1 MNIRI
6 IEHENIKISRFT
18 DARKKII
25 SREDAEILHELES
38 EKNISM
44 FKWGKNK
51 VSPKQWVG
59 VISLKNTT
67 IEILPKISDS
77 CEESELMNSLVF
89 MINTVYGLNIKYSI
103 KSKSSLIN
111 HGFFELLINIFLDE
125 LNLQLNQGLHKEYK
139 KNTANIGC
147 VKGSIVFNKH
157 LQKNLFNRNKFFCKY
172 STLTD
177 DYLLNQRDIVVTG
190 IAKDGKEALTLIEQ
204 KQPDLVILDIIMP
217 HLDGLGVLERL
228 QSMNLEKFPRIVVLS
243 AVGQDMIT
251 QRAITLGADYYVVK
265 PFDMDIFTK
274 RIRDMF
280 NDNVPTEPVRR
291 PVAVT
296 AVETPVQKGPV
307 DLETEITNII
317 HEIGVPAHIKGYMY
331 LREAIT
337 MVVNDM
343 ELLSAVTKELYPS
356 IAKKYNTTASRVER
370 AIRHAIE
377 VAWGRGQIEAINK
390 LFGYT
395 IHNDKGKP
403 TNSEFIAIIADKL
416 RLKNKVS

>member
-1 MNIRI
+1 MMGRKGEKTMDGN
-6 IEHENIKISRFT
+6 KISV
-18 DARKKII
+18 II
-25 SREDAEILHELES
+25 ADDNKEFCSIL
-38 EKNISM
+38 N
-44 FKWGKNK
+44 
-51 VSPKQWVG
+51 
-59 VISLKNTT
+59 
-67 IEILPKISDS
+67 
-77 CEESELMNSLVF
+77 
-89 MINTVYGLNIKYSI
+89 
-103 KSKSSLIN
+103 
-111 HGFFELLINIFLDE
+111 
-125 LNLQLNQGLHKEYK
+125 
-139 KNTANIGC
+139 
-147 VKGSIVFNKH
+147 
-157 LQKNLFNRNKFFCKY
+157 
-172 STLTD
+172 
-177 DYLLNQRDIVVTG
+177 DYLLNQKDIVVTG
-190 IAKDGKEALTLIEQ
+190 IAKDGREALTLIEE
-204 KQPDLVILDIIMP
+204 KKPDLVVLDIIMP

-228 QSMNLEKFPRIVVLS
+228 NSMDLDKFPRIVVLS
-243 AVGQDMIT
+243 AVGQDKIT

-280 NDNVPTEPVRR
+280 NDTIGNNEPVKKQ
-291 PVAVT
+291 VAMT
-296 AVETPVQKGPV
+296 ATEMISTSNNRGPV

-377 VAWGRGQIEAINK
+377 VAWGRGQVEAINK

-395 IHNDKGKP
+395 VHNEKGKP